1 MSLRLEG
8 TIEVNCEG
16 REDIIDGEQFSLEE
30 GDWRHI
36 GEGDHQYEALFVYS
50 DPEEAYRLQVQ
61 ATLFEGQL
69 TIYPATLTGTG
80 RIVKDELDV
89 VSDGEPE
96 RD

>member
-16 REDIIDGEQFSLEE
+16 REDTIDGQQFSLEE

-36 GEGDHQYEALFVYS
+36 GEGDYQYEALFIYS
-50 DPEEAYRLQVQ
+50 DPEEAYRLHVQ
-61 ATLFEGQL
+61 ATLFDGQL
-69 TIYPATLTGTG
+69 TICPATLSGTG